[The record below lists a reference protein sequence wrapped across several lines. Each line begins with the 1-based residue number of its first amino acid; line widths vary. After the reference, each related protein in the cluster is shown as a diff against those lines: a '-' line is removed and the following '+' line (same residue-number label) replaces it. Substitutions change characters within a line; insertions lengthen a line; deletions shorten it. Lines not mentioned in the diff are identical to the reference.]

1 MSHETAN
8 HITGLFYN
16 FTFVKMKGPN
26 KIIFE
31 TKLKNSLI
39 NFESNRAKKHGF
51 IHGKAMV
58 PYVQLSTSCRIG
70 F

>member
-26 KIIFE
+26 KINFE
-31 TKLKNSLI
+31 TETETEP
-39 NFESNRAKKHGF
+39 FG
-51 IHGKAMV
+51 
-58 PYVQLSTSCRIG
+58 
-70 F
+70 

>member
-26 KIIFE
+26 KIILKLKKKKKNYDE
-31 TKLKNSLI
+31 TKHHN
-39 NFESNRAKKHGF
+39 
-51 IHGKAMV
+51 
-58 PYVQLSTSCRIG
+58 
-70 F
+70 

>member
-26 KIIFE
+26 KIIL
-31 TKLKNSLI
+31 KLN
-39 NFESNRAKKHGF
+39 NFFLFMKLAF
-51 IHGKAMV
+51 
-58 PYVQLSTSCRIG
+58 
-70 F
+70 